1 MFKKD
6 PGLAPGSAF
15 GMSVVGR
22 LSPVGPA
29 PASRP
34 GLAAAHGPEAAN

>member
-1 MFKKD
+1 MFEKD

-15 GMSVVGR
+15 GISVVGR
-22 LSPVGPA
+22 LSPVGPG

-34 GLAAAHGPEAAN
+34 GLAAVHAPETAN